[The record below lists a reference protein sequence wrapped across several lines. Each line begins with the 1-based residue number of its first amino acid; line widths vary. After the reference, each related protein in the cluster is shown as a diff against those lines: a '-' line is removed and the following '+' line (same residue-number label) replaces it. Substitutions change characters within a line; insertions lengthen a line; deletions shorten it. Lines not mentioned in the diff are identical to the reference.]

1 MNFIRES
8 IFASA
13 LRAFSSAFLGIL
25 GALLSFGV
33 FLTILS
39 VTVFTPKDTPPPQ
52 HIFLNQPRPDGTLS
66 QKMNDP
72 ALLRVN
78 IGMIGTQSCN
88 SELLDSLVL
97 QIDQQFLPGQLKG
110 ILIYLNTP
118 GGSAVDSYN
127 MYITFKQLKER
138 YKIPVYGFVDGL
150 CASGGIFISAACDKM
165 FSTPPSI
172 LGSVGVRMGPFF
184 NFNTFLKNNGVDAL
198 NLSTKNKI
206 HLDYF
211 TPWTPDEQ
219 DFYKPLLNSLYQQ
232 FVDSVVDGRTPD
244 GMTKKQ
250 YKDKL
255 LDIGANIYISS
266 EAVQYGFTNV
276 PDATLGSALTAL
288 AEAAGI
294 HDMQYRFVM
303 AQYIPPFQLGGV
315 QSLLKSGKLVHEHK
329 LFNDGSTEIKN
340 DQILALYPL

>member
-1 MNFIRES
+1 
-8 IFASA
+8 
-13 LRAFSSAFLGIL
+13 
-25 GALLSFGV
+25 
-33 FLTILS
+33 
-39 VTVFTPKDTPPPQ
+39 
-52 HIFLNQPRPDGTLS
+52 
-66 QKMNDP
+66 
-72 ALLRVN
+72 
-78 IGMIGTQSCN
+78 
-88 SELLDSLVL
+88 
-97 QIDQQFLPGQLKG
+97 
-110 ILIYLNTP
+110 
-118 GGSAVDSYN
+118 